1 MQGKRQTYKVCNTY
15 HQRKQFKYDNKS
27 ICKTLQV
34 DLRCTQNETRL
45 QFLRNASGKLSKQQ
59 VQVLFKINIL
69 ITRSI

>member
-45 QFLRNASGKLSKQQ
+45 QFLRNATGKLSKQ
-59 VQVLFKINIL
+59 
-69 ITRSI
+69 